1 MVTWIVLLPVGQ
13 AGGGMAGNI
22 PGAND
27 ELRDSLSVNSGENAN
42 SGGLVS
48 FCYIVGIKRM
58 HRSCYQPYS
67 LNHFEKSYR
76 QGASEGTHVPPAH
89 RLACCFALQK
99 SPLSWSSSSFPPL
112 PFHRLQTGDAIKG
125 VTPGWA

>member
-27 ELRDSLSVNSGENAN
+27 ELRDSLTVNSGENAN

-48 FCYIVGIKRM
+48 FCYIVE
-58 HRSCYQPYS
+58 S
-67 LNHFEKSYR
+67 
-76 QGASEGTHVPPAH
+76 SECTDLVIIH
-89 RLACCFALQK
+89 
-99 SPLSWSSSSFPPL
+99 
-112 PFHRLQTGDAIKG
+112 
-125 VTPGWA
+125 